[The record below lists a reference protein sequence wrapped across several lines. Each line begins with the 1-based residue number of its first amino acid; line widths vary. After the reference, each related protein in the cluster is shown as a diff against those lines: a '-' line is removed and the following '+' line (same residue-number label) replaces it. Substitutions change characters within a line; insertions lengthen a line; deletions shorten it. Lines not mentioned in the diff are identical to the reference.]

1 MKALKF
7 VRAAN
12 KVVWLVVLSVL
23 NICVGYQWSKQ
34 GCGVES
40 VIAAV
45 LMFAVQTSR
54 ATRANKRPCRLGLWF
69 CEVSRYRILVCRFT
83 KI

>member
-12 KVVWLVVLSVL
+12 KVVWIAVLSVL

-45 LMFAVQTSR
+45 LMYTAFFFFFYNSIDDFIKSYID
-54 ATRANKRPCRLGLWF
+54 ANEK
-69 CEVSRYRILVCRFT
+69 
-83 KI
+83 

>member
-7 VRAAN
+7 VRVAN
-12 KVVWLVVLSVL
+12 KVVWLAVLSAL

-45 LMFAVQTSR
+45 LMYTAFCWCLYKSIDEYIKSYID
-54 ATRANKRPCRLGLWF
+54 ANEEK
-69 CEVSRYRILVCRFT
+69 
-83 KI
+83 

>member
-1 MKALKF
+1 MKTLKF

-12 KVVWLVVLSVL
+12 KVLWIAVLSVL
-23 NICVGYQWSKQ
+23 NICVGYQWRNQ

-45 LMFAVQTSR
+45 IMYTAFCWCLYKSIDEYIKRYMD
-54 ATRANKRPCRLGLWF
+54 ANEGK
-69 CEVSRYRILVCRFT
+69 
-83 KI
+83 